1 MRAPDPTAAALAA
14 PPAAGPGH
22 EDDTPW
28 PADAV
33 EVARVIDAWGIKG
46 QIRVRPYADDP
57 QALFSSRRWFVRPG
71 SDLAPARPL
80 PRLLRIRQARE
91 HGDAVVATADE
102 LPDRNAAEAMKGAR
116 IYVSRASFPTPQDDE
131 YYWIDLIG
139 LQVRNREGVEFGTV
153 ADLIETGAQSVLR
166 VVREQP
172 AGNAGAP
179 GPAERLIP
187 FVSAY
192 VDKVDLAGRCITV
205 DWGEDY

>member
-1 MRAPDPTAAALAA
+1 
-14 PPAAGPGH
+14 
-22 EDDTPW
+22 
-28 PADAV
+28 V

-71 SDLAPARPL
+71 SDLAPVLPL

-166 VVREQP
+166 VVRELP
-172 AGNAGAP
+172 AGAP
-179 GPAERLIP
+179 GQQAERLIP